1 MDPVFVLISAVFT
14 ASLLGSL
21 HCAGMC
27 GAFMLFAVGADRQ
40 PTVGQRV
47 MLHAAYHGGRLV
59 TYSILGAIAGSVGA
73 ALDFGGSMVGVQR
86 IAAAVAGA
94 LMIGFGLVTIARLR
108 GAKLRLPGAPTPARK
123 FVERVQARAM
133 RLPAGTRA
141 LTIGLMTTLLP
152 CGWLYAFVI
161 TSGGTG
167 SPWLGALTMAVFW
180 AGTLPVMVSL
190 GVGLQAVMGRF
201 AKHLPMVTSLA
212 VVAVGVFMVFGRVT
226 APVMTRESI
235 GVVAPTSLED
245 AAGAVPAAGDV
256 HCPLCD
262 GAADG

>member
-1 MDPVFVLISAVFT
+1 MLISAVFT

-27 GAFMLFAVGADRQ
+27 GAFMLFAVGADRS
-40 PTVGQRV
+40 PTRAERAR
-47 MLHAAYHGGRLV
+47 LHLAYHGGRLV
-59 TYSILGAIAGSVGA
+59 TYTILGAVAGTLGA
-73 ALDFGGSMVGVQR
+73 ALDFGGSFVGVQR

-94 LMIGFGLVTIARLR
+94 LMIGFGVVTIARLR
-108 GAKLRLPGAPTPARK
+108 GAKWRLPGAPAPVRK
-123 FVERVQARAM
+123 LVERAQVRAM
-133 RLPAGTRA
+133 KLPAGVRA

-190 GVGLQAVMGRF
+190 GVGLQAAAGPL
-201 AKHLPMVTSLA
+201 AKRLPMLTALA
-212 VVAVGVFMVFGRVT
+212 VVAVGLFMVFGRVT
-226 APVMTRESI
+226 APTITRESL
-235 GVVAPTSLED
+235 GVVSPTSLED
-245 AAGAVPAAGDV
+245 AAGAVPVSGEV
-256 HCPLCD
+256 HCPLCED
-262 GAADG
+262 ADG